1 MTHVKT
7 SPYYPQS
14 NGKLERYHRTIKST
28 CIRSKTPLSLEDAR
42 RAVTEFVIHYNNERL
57 HSAIGYITP
66 EDKLEGRSEMIHAA
80 RDAKLAAAR
89 EARKAKRQAS

>member
-28 CIRSKTPLSLEDAR
+28 CIRVRTPLSLQDAINIV
-42 RAVTEFVIHYNNERL
+42 ADFVDHYNTRRL

-66 EDKLEGRSEMIHAA
+66 KNKLDGRAETILAE

-89 EARKAKRQAS
+89 EARKAKRRAS